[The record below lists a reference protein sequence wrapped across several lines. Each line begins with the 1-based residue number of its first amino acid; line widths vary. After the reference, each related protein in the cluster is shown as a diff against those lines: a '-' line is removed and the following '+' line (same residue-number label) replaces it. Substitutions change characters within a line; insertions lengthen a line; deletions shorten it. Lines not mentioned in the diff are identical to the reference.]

1 MTYVSPS
8 LTLLLVVIGFNTSL
22 FASVVFAFG
31 SINNFAT
38 LPLVALLL
46 AALFVLERVNCA
58 MADAAH
64 HWVLRR
70 QDEATSPPP
79 KSQLR
84 RFAFVVGAGAGLIVM
99 LIVGPNAIAG
109 WV

>member
-8 LTLLLVVIGFNTSL
+8 LTLLLVVLGFNTSL
-22 FASVVFAFG
+22 FGSVVFAFA
-31 SINNFAT
+31 SLNSMST
-38 LPLVALLL
+38 LPLVALFL
-46 AALFVLERVNCA
+46 AALFVLERVYCA

-70 QDEATSPPP
+70 QDEATTLPP

-84 RFAFVVGAGAGLIVM
+84 RFAFVLGVGAGLIVT